1 MGQTKHKNRNHFVS
15 FRSVVFDR
23 QKKKWKHKTENLF
36 FLLSE
41 VAAMRSHTER
51 ESQAT
56 CNNDNDCTYIYVNTR
71 HTWVC
76 WCDSSLSCSCQE
88 RVPLPPALEHP
99 IFPGAF
105 HRDACLVL
113 QNFPPKWKYFKEA
126 KPFRWHIRLRW
137 LHLLSFFLTG
147 KKKLGWQIRIW
158 VFSFFFFWKIHS
170 SNRVFQLDKKKPE
183 RIEAHFCLCATAF
196 VRARGSDEF
205 PPSVQAVS
213 RTKQKTTCQWEFTAV
228 TDGIGEAHGET
239 TFLK

>member
-1 MGQTKHKNRNHFVS
+1 
-15 FRSVVFDR
+15 
-23 QKKKWKHKTENLF
+23 
-36 FLLSE
+36 
-41 VAAMRSHTER
+41 MRSHTER

-147 KKKLGWQIRIW
+147 KNPVGRSGFECFPFFFLKN
-158 VFSFFFFWKIHS
+158 SFFKPCVS
-170 SNRVFQLDKKKPE
+170 TRQKKNPE

-213 RTKQKTTCQWEFTAV
+213 RTKQKTNCHREITAV
-228 TDGIGEAHGET
+228 TDGIGEAHGVT

>member
-1 MGQTKHKNRNHFVS
+1 
-15 FRSVVFDR
+15 
-23 QKKKWKHKTENLF
+23 
-36 FLLSE
+36 
-41 VAAMRSHTER
+41 MRSHTER

-147 KKKLGWQIRIW
+147 KKTRLADPDLS
-158 VFSFFFFWKIHS
+158 VFLFFFWKIHS
-170 SNRVFQLDKKKPE
+170 SNRVFQLDKKTWKDRSALLSLRNCICSSSRKWWISTLRSSCQPNE
-183 RIEAHFCLCATAF
+183 TENELPPGNYCRYWWNRWSSWWNYLLKI
-196 VRARGSDEF
+196 VRSKLQLDL
-205 PPSVQAVS
+205 Q
-213 RTKQKTTCQWEFTAV
+213 
-228 TDGIGEAHGET
+228 
-239 TFLK
+239 